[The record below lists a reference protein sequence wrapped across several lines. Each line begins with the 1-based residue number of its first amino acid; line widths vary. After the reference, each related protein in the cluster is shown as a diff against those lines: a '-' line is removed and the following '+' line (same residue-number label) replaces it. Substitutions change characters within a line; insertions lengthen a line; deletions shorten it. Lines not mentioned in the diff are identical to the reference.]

1 MEQRKF
7 LNISELN
14 AEYKSGLT
22 EIPGDR
28 EFRYKVLSPLFEKLY
43 ENKVVYYERF
53 VCIAKLENIKITP
66 ERIHAI
72 AVPQLLIKKGYGVNK
87 IPDKWD
93 FSAPWEVI
101 TLAKNAMTFY
111 SGLSIWCDPVTVEK
125 VEKLALERKFEEAL
139 NLTLR
144 EDWYNVSKQ

>member
-14 AEYKSGLT
+14 TKYKSMLNQ
-22 EIPGDR
+22 IPGDR
-28 EFRYKVLSPLFEKLY
+28 EFRYKVLSPLFENLY

-53 VCIAKLENIKITP
+53 VCIVKLENILITP
-66 ERIHAI
+66 ERFEAI
-72 AVPQLLIKKGYGVNK
+72 AVPQILIKRGYGVNK
-87 IPDKWD
+87 IPERWD

-101 TLAKNAMTFY
+101 TLAKGCMTFY
-111 SGLSIWCDPVTVEK
+111 SGLSVWCDPNTVEK
-125 VEKLALERKFEEAL
+125 VEKLALDRKFDDAL

-144 EDWYNVSKQ
+144 DVW